1 MGRIAPP
8 SVLHAIVRDE
18 RPKYT
23 VRNERQPSRETLKHW
38 TGDGKRRGDNWKGQD
53 ITCALKDSADD
64 RWRSANVPSPGC
76 IADHEK
82 EQESTRREMGN
93 REAKDYAQTFH
104 GISWCDGGAVL
115 SGRAST
121 QSVCAS
127 VPSMKVCSPT
137 RVNPYLR

>member
-1 MGRIAPP
+1 MGRITPP

-38 TGDGKRRGDNWKGQD
+38 TGDGRRRGDNWKGHD
-53 ITCALKDSADD
+53 ITCALKDSAAD

-82 EQESTRREMGN
+82 EQESARREMGN

-104 GISWCDGGAVL
+104 GSRGVTNAQVQL
-115 SGRAST
+115 RAS
-121 QSVCAS
+121 
-127 VPSMKVCSPT
+127 
-137 RVNPYLR
+137 